1 MSTTPTQNPP
11 PIPPDHPWAV
21 PLSHL
26 RHSLAA
32 GRAGRQREAVA
43 AALAAF
49 KARVGAP
56 ELLMHL
62 AGRLLELGEV
72 RAMYACANDLSV
84 VRGGHPQVSFGL
96 ANMLAA
102 AGFPGDALQLIQK
115 IRAAGVDGSRVQW
128 LAGLCLE
135 DLGRIEDAAR
145 ELRAGFGTPESAPLL
160 LALSQMPPTRTI
172 DDAELQSQLE
182 TAAAACAEDDA
193 RLPMLLYALFAVL
206 DRQGQHEAAW
216 QALERGL
223 PLRGNRIEYDPKPEQ
238 ALSEYITTRRGAAA
252 AGEAASGPRP
262 VFIVGMPGAGIEGL
276 ARQLAVHPEV
286 ADAGPLNDLVMQLRW
301 ACDQVGGPVL
311 DLKLAHGAASI
322 DFAQLGRAY
331 LAHTQWRAGDKPVFL
346 DRNGDNYACIP
357 WIMQALPGARV
368 LHMVGG
374 PMDTCFA
381 NLARWAGRE
390 HAWSRDQEETADH
403 YRRYRAL
410 MAHMRGLYPDRVH
423 DVRHDEL
430 AENPG
435 AALRE
440 AIEFCGLQWDDRLTV
455 EPPRDGA
462 PAGQWRHYED
472 KLGPMRKRLGALA
485 Y

>member
-32 GRAGRQREAVA
+32 GRAGRQREAVP

-49 KARVGAP
+49 KARVAAP

-62 AGRLLELGEV
+62 ARRLLEVGEV

-84 VRGGHPQVSFGL
+84 QRGGHPAVEFHL

-102 AGFPGDALQLIQK
+102 AGFPADALQMVRK
-115 IRAAGVDGSRVQW
+115 VRNGGFDGPRVQW
-128 LAGLCLE
+128 LAALCLE
-135 DLGRIEDAAR
+135 DLGRIDDAAR
-145 ELRAGFGTPESAPLL
+145 ELRAGLDTPERTPLL
-160 LALSQMPPTRTI
+160 LALSQMPPTAVVE
-172 DDAELQSQLE
+172 DAELRSRLE
-182 TAAAACAEDDA
+182 AAVAACPDNNPQ
-193 RLPMLLYALFAVL
+193 LPMLLYALFTVL
-206 DRQGQHEAAW
+206 DRLDETAAAW
-216 QALERGL
+216 QALERAL
-223 PLRGNRIEYDPKPEQ
+223 PLRGKRLDYDAEQAQ
-238 ALSEYITTRRGAAA
+238 ALSEYLGTRRAAA
-252 AGEAASGPRP
+252 AEGEPAPGPRP
-262 VFIVGMPGAGIEGL
+262 VFVVGMPGSGIENL
-276 ARQLAVHPEV
+276 ARQLAVHPHV
-286 ADAGPLNDLVMQLRW
+286 ADAGPLDDLVMQLRW
-301 ACDQVGGPVL
+301 ACDLVGGPEL
-311 DLKLAHGAASI
+311 DMPLAQGAASI
-322 DFAQLGRAY
+322 DFEQLGRAY
-331 LAHTQWRAGDKPVFL
+331 LAHTQWRAGDKPVYL
-346 DRNGDNYACIP
+346 DRNADNYACIP

-368 LHMVGG
+368 LHLVGG

-390 HAWSRDQEETADH
+390 HGWSRDQEETADH

-430 AENPG
+430 AENPA

-440 AIEFCGLQWDDRLTV
+440 AIEFCGLQWDERLPV
-455 EPPRDGA
+455 DAPQGGV
-462 PAGQWRHYED
+462 PAGQWRRYED
-472 KLGPMRKRLGALA
+472 KLGPLRKRLGALA

>member
-1 MSTTPTQNPP
+1 MSTTPAQNPP

-49 KARVGAP
+49 KARVAAP
-56 ELLMHL
+56 ELLVHL

-84 VRGGHPQVSFGL
+84 VRGSDPQAGFTF

-102 AGFPGDALQLIQK
+102 AGFPSDALQMVQK
-115 IRAAGVDGSRVQW
+115 VRAAGAGGPRVHW

-145 ELRAGFGTPESAPLL
+145 ELRAGFGANAPAPLL
-160 LALSQMPPTRTI
+160 LALSQLPP
-172 DDAELQSQLE
+172 
-182 TAAAACAEDDA
+182 TAAADDADLLSRLEAAAGACAEDDPQ
-193 RLPMLLYALFAVL
+193 LPMLLYALFAIR
-206 DRQGQHEAAW
+206 DRLGQHEAAW
-216 QALERGL
+216 QALERAL
-223 PLRGNRIEYDPKPEQ
+223 PLRGKRIEYDPEEAG
-238 ALSEYITTRRGAAA
+238 ALADYLATRRGAAA
-252 AGEAASGPRP
+252 EGDAAPGPRP
-262 VFIVGMPGAGIEGL
+262 VFIVGMPGAGIEAL
-276 ARQLAVHPEV
+276 ARQLAVHPGV

-301 ACDQVGGPVL
+301 ACDLVGGPEL
-311 DLKLAHGAASI
+311 DMPLAQGAASI

-331 LAHTQWRAGDKPVFL
+331 LAHTQWRAGDKPVYL
-346 DRNGDNYACIP
+346 DRNADNYACIP

-368 LHMVGG
+368 LHLVGG

-390 HAWSRDQEETADH
+390 HGWSRDQEETADH

-430 AENPG
+430 AENPA

-440 AIEFCGLQWDDRLTV
+440 AIEFCGLQWDDRLPV
-455 EPPRDGA
+455 DAPQGGA
-462 PAGQWRHYED
+462 PSGQWRRYED